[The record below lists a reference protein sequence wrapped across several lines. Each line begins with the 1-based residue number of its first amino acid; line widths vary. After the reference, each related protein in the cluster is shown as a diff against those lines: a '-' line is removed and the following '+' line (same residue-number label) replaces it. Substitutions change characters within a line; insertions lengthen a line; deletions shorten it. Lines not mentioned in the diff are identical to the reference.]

1 MLQSSYGQRACL
13 ACGNPFE
20 ALYANQVTCSD
31 LCRGKRRVNLK
42 RIADAGRRARRKE
55 RLAGLVAR
63 VAELEAEVERLKGA
77 GAELAHVRAELDKAK
92 QELARVMGE
101 RDEALAALHAA
112 RQSRPVKSAPESVE
126 KIAEQAGL
134 PPLQECARLKIKAVH
149 LPCGEYDQCRKPT
162 PCARLGADVVMGPG
176 DRICPACKQV
186 FTPNHPRRKY
196 CSRECQE
203 NATRPQRSGKK
214 K

>member
-1 MLQSSYGQRACL
+1 MLQISYGQRSCL
-13 ACGNPFE
+13 VCGDPFE

-42 RIADAGRRARRKE
+42 RISDAGCRARRKE
-55 RLAGLVAR
+55 RLAGLVNR
-63 VAELEAEVERLKGA
+63 VAELETEVERLKGA

-101 RDEALAALHAA
+101 RDEALVALHVA
-112 RQSRPVKSAPESVE
+112 RQSGPVKSAPESVE
-126 KIAEQAGL
+126 TVAAQAGL
-134 PPLQECARLKIKAVH
+134 PPLQECARFQLKAVH
-149 LPCGEYDQCRKPT
+149 LPCGEHDQCHKPT
-162 PCARLGADVVMGPG
+162 PCARLGADVVMEPG
-176 DRICPACKQV
+176 DRICPACKQI

-196 CSRECQE
+196 CSKQCQE
-203 NATRPQRSGKK
+203 GAIRKQRSGKK